1 MGEGGWAWAWAWS
14 WAGACARAQVA
25 LGPLI
30 WGHPELQAPFV
41 PAVPKQE
48 GWSGVEV
55 AQW

>member
-14 WAGACARAQVA
+14 WARACARAQVA

-30 WGHPELQAPFV
+30 WGQPELQAPFV